1 MGFGSSRD
9 ISRAEAEQGW
19 HVWAGLGRVLY
30 GPSVIDFC
38 LEILVETKVLSVP
51 SVIDFA

>member
-19 HVWAGLGRVLY
+19 YVWAGLGRVLY
-30 GPSVIDFC
+30 GPSVIDF

>member
-19 HVWAGLGRVLY
+19 HVWAGLGRVVY
-30 GPSVIDFC
+30 GPSVIDVF
-38 LEILVETKVLSVP
+38 EILVETKVLSVP